1 MAESNGKPKVAF
13 YWAASCGGCEITM
26 TELGMDLV
34 AVGDV
39 VDIVFW
45 PCVMDFKYNDVE
57 AMDDKEIDV
66 CFFNGAI
73 RNSENEHL
81 AKLLRQKSK
90 IMVAF
95 GACSHTGGIPGLAND
110 YSREAI
116 LERVFATSPSL
127 DDSAGTLPSPLTQ
140 VPEGEIELPSFY
152 EHVKTLAQTVEVDY
166 FMPGEGEIELPSFY
180 EHVKTLAQ
188 TVEVDYFMP
197 GCPPVVE
204 QVGAV
209 LNVILEGKLPP
220 PGAVVGVGDKTN
232 CDVCERKKSDNGVV
246 RVKEFKRPHEII
258 ADPEICFLE
267 QGLICA
273 GSATRAGCGLPCING
288 NMPCRGCYGPPEGVD
303 DQGSKLLSAI
313 AAIADLESA
322 EDVQRLMDSIVDPVG
337 TYYRFGLSESILSA
351 LKFGNGKG

>member
-1 MAESNGKPKVAF
+1 MADNGKPKVAL

-34 AVGDV
+34 TVSDA
-39 VDIVFW
+39 VDILFW
-45 PCVMDFKYNDVE
+45 PCVMDFKYSDVE

-73 RNSENEHL
+73 RTSENEHL
-81 AKLLRQKSK
+81 AHLLRQKSK

-110 YSREAI
+110 YSREEI
-116 LERVFATSPSL
+116 FERVYTTSPSL
-127 DDSAGTLPSPLTQ
+127 DESSGTLPSLSTQ
-140 VPEGEIELPSFY
+140 MPEGEIILPSFY
-152 EHVKTLAQTVEVDY
+152 EN
-166 FMPGEGEIELPSFY
+166 
-180 EHVKTLAQ
+180 VKTLAQ

-204 QVGAV
+204 QVGTV
-209 LNVILEGKLPP
+209 LNVILEGKLPD

-232 CDVCERKKSDNGVV
+232 CDVCERKKSENGQV
-246 RVKEFKRPHEII
+246 RISEFKRPHQII

-267 QGLICA
+267 QGLICC
-273 GSATRAGCGLPCING
+273 GPATRSGCGLPCIDG
-288 NMPCRGCYGPPEGVD
+288 NMPCRGCYGPPEGVE
-303 DQGSKLLSAI
+303 DQGAKLLSAI
-313 AAIADLESA
+313 AAIIDVETP
-322 EDVQRLMDSIVDPVG
+322 EDVKRVMDSIVDPIG
-337 TYYRFGLSESILSA
+337 TYYRFGLSDSILSE